1 MNANTEINNDVGR
14 ISAAHPPIAQVDA
27 LHPRLSFGT
36 LQLLAGQLIL
46 AEADQTLVLS
56 CQGINYTL
64 PGFLSHT
71 FGVHSK

>member
-36 LQLLAGQLIL
+36 LQLSVVIIE
-46 AEADQTLVLS
+46 EAASATVVLS
-56 CQGINYTL
+56 KCYWSLTL
-64 PGFLSHT
+64 
-71 FGVHSK
+71 